1 MPSRMETH
9 QHYISCYAPPMLKQK
24 EMGMWKLNKMFKDA
38 KIVNPTAKS
47 IRCIIDETIPH
58 QQQFPSTASPEDI
71 LINYLRDGR
80 VPTFI
85 LCNPPTYIRQQ
96 WI

>member
-58 QQQFPSTASPEDI
+58 QRWFPSAASSVEIMVHKALWKSWYTRHGRDRNRED
-71 LINYLRDGR
+71 DHK
-80 VPTFI
+80 
-85 LCNPPTYIRQQ
+85 
-96 WI
+96 